1 MDIIKMTREL
11 GKAIQADER
20 YVFFSDVKKELDSN
34 EALQAKI
41 QQFNLDKLNL
51 QNQAGQGQ
59 EIMKELGDKMKA
71 SYTEIMSDPLME
83 KYEDAKAALDDLLS
97 QINAV
102 IEGSVNGL
110 DPETCPTISGCGGSC
125 STCGGCG

>member
-1 MDIIKMTREL
+1 MDIIKMTRDL
-11 GKAIQADER
+11 GKEIQADTR
-20 YVFFSDVKKELDSN
+20 YTYFADVKKEMDSDT
-34 EALQAKI
+34 ALQAKI
-41 QQFNLDKLNL
+41 QQFNLDRLNL
-51 QNQAGQGQ
+51 QEQMGSGAENTKELSEKIRASYA
-59 EIMKELGDKMKA
+59 EIMGN
-71 SYTEIMSDPLME
+71 PLMV
-83 KYEDAKAALDDLLS
+83 KYDEAKAALDDLLS